1 VKVLVLGGT
10 GFLGHHTVRAF
21 LEAGHEVAVMVRER
35 SPRELLDGMDVEFVL
50 GDLKDAASLERAFR
64 GRDWVVH
71 QAGVLSLWDKQREDL
86 FHVNVLGTRRVVE
99 ACLSTG
105 VKRLIYAGSV
115 GIYAGSPD
123 PLPVDERGAPN
134 TARFHSFHVTA
145 MCLAEAEVYRGIA
158 AGLDAVLLH
167 PSLCLGTGDRSFH
180 SSWAVIG
187 LACLR
192 LPVVPTGGINVVAVE
207 DVART
212 HVAAAERAPSGSSY
226 LVGGENLTNEAWTT
240 LLHEVLELPS
250 GLPTLRIG
258 GRAMRA
264 LGDAGEWFAKA
275 RGADKGTYV
284 TLNHALG
291 HAMSLYWWI
300 DDGKAQAELGHQ
312 HSPVRPALERQV
324 AWLGE
329 RGLLPGKGFGLREF
343 AQTFLTP

>member
-1 VKVLVLGGT
+1 MKVLVLGGT
-10 GFLGHHTVRAF
+10 GFLGHHTVQAF
-21 LEAGHEVAVMVRER
+21 LEAGHEVAVMVRESSSR
-35 SPRELLDGMDVEFVL
+35 DLLAGLDVEFVL
-50 GDLKDAASLERAFR
+50 GDLKDAASMERAFR

-71 QAGVLSLWDKQREDL
+71 QAGVLSLWEKQREDL
-86 FHVNVLGTRRVVE
+86 YQVNVLGTRRVVE

-105 VKRLIYAGSV
+105 VQRLIYAGSV

-123 PLPVDERGAPN
+123 PLAVDERGAPN
-134 TARFHSFHVTA
+134 TARFHSFHVQA

-167 PSLCLGTGDRSFH
+167 PSLCLGTGDRNFH

-192 LPVVPTGGINVVAVE
+192 LPVVPAGGINVADVQ

-212 HVAAAERAPSGSSY
+212 HVVAAERAPKGSSY
-226 LVGGENLTNEAWTT
+226 LLGGENLTNEAWTA

-250 GLPTLRIG
+250 GLPTLRIP

-264 LGDAGEWFAKA
+264 LGDAGEWLAKA
-275 RGADKGTYV
+275 RGVDHGNYV

-291 HAMSLYWWI
+291 QAMSLYWWI
-300 DDGKAQAELGHQ
+300 DDGKAQAELGHT
-312 HSPVRPALERQV
+312 HTPIRPALERQV

-329 RGLLPGKGFGLREF
+329 RGLLPGKGFGFREF